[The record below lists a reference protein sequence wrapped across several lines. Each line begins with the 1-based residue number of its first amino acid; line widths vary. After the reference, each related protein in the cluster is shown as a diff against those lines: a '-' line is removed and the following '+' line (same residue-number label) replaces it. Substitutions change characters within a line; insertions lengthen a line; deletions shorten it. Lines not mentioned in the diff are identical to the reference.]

1 MSSKT
6 RFWRKSVAPVA
17 AALIGLGASNA
28 QALSLGKVKVQ
39 SALGQSLQAEIDIS
53 DLSEDDAKSI
63 KSVLASPAAF
73 AGMGLEYNP
82 ALNGTQIALL
92 RRPNGSRFLKLAS
105 TRPLNDPFIDL
116 VVELSWASG
125 RIVRTYTILL
135 DPPKAQDAATTAL
148 LPTPSGEAASSQPLA
163 VPAPGTAVPASV
175 AASNPAPSAVPVPVA
190 NKAAVS
196 TPQSSNSSQPSA
208 ATERKRVRVGKG
220 DTAGKL
226 ARSMVPEGVTVE
238 QMLVAM
244 LGNNPKAFVGGNV
257 NRLRAGVEL
266 SVPDAA
272 AALKTSQADA
282 RQMLEVQ
289 YQAFQSIRRSLAD
302 QAPTVSVPATAQEA
316 VGSLAKP
323 AATPGPKGVPS
334 DTLKLSKDSVQSKAD
349 KESMEQIAKQRAKNE
364 ASERAAEL
372 AKNIEEL
379 NQLAKVAAKPLE
391 TANPTAAATPA
402 SESTISAS
410 PTSTPAA
417 SSAAALP
424 APPIKPAEP
433 EPSAPDLID
442 SALQNPGILAA
453 MFAVLGLGGYGLLRR
468 VRGTRSP
475 SDVARKEGVSHWE
488 TNANTNF
495 DTVGGQRIDT
505 ADASTVG
512 LVTTVYPDSQLDMVN
527 ELDPVAEA
535 EVYLAYGKDVPA
547 EEILKEG
554 LQQDPTRV
562 AIHLKLLGIFA
573 KRGDLKSFESMARE
587 VAQIVDAT
595 SSEWAQL
602 QEMGKSI
609 DPSNPLYGH
618 PAKEPQDSE
627 FEQSLFNLDLPSNN
641 ALPATSVAPA
651 VAVAIK
657 PKGDMPATSDLVG
670 KATSQTYAAADFD
683 LASITLDPSTEDRS
697 KPPAG
702 GDRMDATL
710 ALAEQFM
717 AIDEKD
723 GARALLQEVIAE
735 GNDAL
740 RQRAKALLTQL
751 K

>member
-6 RFWRKSVAPVA
+6 RFWRKSAAPVA
-17 AALIGLGASNA
+17 AALIGLGACNA
-28 QALSLGKVKVQ
+28 HALSLGKVKVQ
-39 SALGQSLQAEIDIS
+39 SSLGQSLQAEIDIS
-53 DLSEDDAKSI
+53 DLSEEDARSI
-63 KSVLASPAAF
+63 KSALASPAAF
-73 AGMGLEYNP
+73 VGMGLEYNP

-105 TRPLNDPFIDL
+105 ARPLNDPFIDL

-135 DPPKAQDAATTAL
+135 DPPKTQDTAFAALPVAPSSEAGPPITTAAQAAT
-148 LPTPSGEAASSQPLA
+148 
-163 VPAPGTAVPASV
+163 PAS
-175 AASNPAPSAVPVPVA
+175 
-190 NKAAVS
+190 AAVS
-196 TPQSSNSSQPSA
+196 APPAVSSPTTTKATTSAPQGSSSGSPSGGG
-208 ATERKRVRVGKG
+208 ERKRIRVGKG

-226 ARSMVPEGVTVE
+226 ARSMVPDGVTVE

-266 SVPDAA
+266 SVPDAS
-272 AALKTSQADA
+272 AALKTPQADA

-289 YQAFQSIRRSLAD
+289 YQAFQNMRRSLAT
-302 QAPTVSVPATAQEA
+302 QVPTVSTPATPQEA
-316 VGSLAKP
+316 AGTLTKP
-323 AATPGPKGVPS
+323 AASPTPKSAPS

-379 NQLAKVAAKPLE
+379 NQLAKVAAKPVE
-391 TANPTAAATPA
+391 SADAPATAPAVSASQVAAAATGG
-402 SESTISAS
+402 SAII
-410 PTSTPAA
+410 PP
-417 SSAAALP
+417 L
-424 APPIKPAEP
+424 PIKPAEP
-433 EPSAPDLID
+433 AQPAADLVD
-442 SALQNPGILAA
+442 SALQNPGLLAA
-453 MFAVLGLGGYGLLRR
+453 LFAVLGLGGYGLMRR
-468 VRGTRSP
+468 IRGARSP
-475 SDVARKEGVSHWE
+475 LDAARKDGASQWDS
-488 TNANTNF
+488 NANTNF

-505 ADASTVG
+505 ADANTAG

-573 KRGDLKSFESMARE
+573 KRGDSKSFESMAKE
-587 VAQIVDAT
+587 VAQIVDAN
-595 SSEWAQL
+595 SPEWVQV
-602 QEMGKSI
+602 QDMGKSV
-609 DPSNPLYGH
+609 DPSNPLYGR
-618 PAKEPQDSE
+618 PVDGPQEAE
-627 FEQSLFNLDLPSNN
+627 FEQSLFNLDLPGSS
-641 ALPATSVAPA
+641 AGPAASAVQA
-651 VAVAIK
+651 VAVAVK
-657 PKGDMPATSDLVG
+657 PGGVTPISASAPVKSM
-670 KATSQTYAAADFD
+670 SQSAASSFD
-683 LASITLDPSTEDRS
+683 LTSINLSSPSDGQGALSVNAERLE
-697 KPPAG
+697 
-702 GDRMDATL
+702 ATL
-710 ALAEQFM
+710 ALAEQFI

-723 GARALLQEVIAE
+723 GARALLQEVIVE
-735 GNDAL
+735 GNDPL
-740 RQRAKALLTQL
+740 RQRAKVLLAQL